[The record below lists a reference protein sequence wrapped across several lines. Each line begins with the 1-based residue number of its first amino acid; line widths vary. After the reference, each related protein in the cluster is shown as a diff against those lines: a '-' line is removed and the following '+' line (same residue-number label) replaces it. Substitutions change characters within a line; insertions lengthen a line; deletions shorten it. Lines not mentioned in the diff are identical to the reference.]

1 MISQKEIDR
10 YLPLTESTYYILL
23 SLVEPLHGYGVMQ
36 KVELISEGVVK
47 IGPGTLY
54 GAFTTLEKEN
64 LIRKVGEE
72 DRRKIY
78 TLTSKGSDVLR
89 EQVKRLEVMTRNGQR
104 SLENY
109 REGN

>member
-1 MISQKEIDR
+1 MTKNDQIDR
-10 YLPLTESTYYILL
+10 YLPLSESTYYILL

-36 KVELISEGVVK
+36 KVEIISQGMVS

-54 GAFTTLEKEN
+54 GAFSTLEGEK

-78 TLTSKGSDVLR
+78 VLTEKGRQVLEAQIR
-89 EQVKRLEVMTRNGQR
+89 RLEVMTRNGLMIK
-104 SLENY
+104 SP
-109 REGN
+109 